1 MKPIFDDSIL
11 QELKRF
17 CDQTE
22 STDNIIKGKFHGYYL
37 FHYTPSEISFLY
49 RKDNKLWTWT
59 CFNCHS
65 IEEYKSN
72 FYLLKNQYLEIKE
85 KELKKKLEQIDKD
98 FI

>member
-22 STDNIIKGKFHGYYL
+22 SAVDLIKGRFRGFYL
-37 FHYTPSEISFLY
+37 FYYSPTEVTFLY
-49 RKDNKLWTWT
+49 SNENRKWTYID
-59 CFNCHS
+59 CHS
-65 IEEYKSN
+65 LEEYKSN

-85 KELKKKLEQIDKD
+85 KELKKKLERINKD
-98 FI
+98 F